1 MGADIYLI
9 KVNKKGFL
17 EKLND
22 NDIKS
27 LTDDD
32 IQGIKED
39 EISSFINVLERYFEK
54 NEISYEVGN
63 YFEITSAELAS
74 MIRFLVRR
82 LSLACDKT
90 DWYFR
95 MSEQIYNKLEEWK
108 DKSDDSSFLF
118 KQDNTKE

>member
-1 MGADIYLI
+1 MGADIYII
-9 KVNKKGFL
+9 KVSKIGFL
-17 EKLND
+17 EKLKS

-27 LTDDD
+27 LTGDD

-39 EISSFINVLERYFEK
+39 EISSFINVFERYFEK

-63 YFEITSAELAS
+63 YLEITSSELAS
-74 MIRFLVRR
+74 MIRYLERR

-95 MSEQIYNKLEEWK
+95 MSEEIFNKLEEWK
-108 DKSDDSSFLF
+108 DKSDDSIFLF
-118 KQDNTKE
+118 KQDIT